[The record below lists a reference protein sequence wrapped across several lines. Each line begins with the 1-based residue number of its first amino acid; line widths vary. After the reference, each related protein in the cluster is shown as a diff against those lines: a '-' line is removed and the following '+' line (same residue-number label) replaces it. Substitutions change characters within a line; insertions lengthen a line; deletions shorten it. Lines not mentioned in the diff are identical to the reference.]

1 MTGQVEQQRPYYY
14 IILEPPLL
22 SKTDLDEK
30 PNLENRLIIFQF
42 PIRPFHTTILYGLY
56 NKIDILLLQHLPY
69 YKYHCNQNHWTRE
82 IDYQSIRTLTA
93 NRTKIGV
100 EIHNDHMCEQFKYR
114 KIYNNLKN
122 YLLLKF
128 NFRMKQKK
136 REKEAE
142 KGGYKLCD
150 TKIEPNYDHSSP

>member
-1 MTGQVEQQRPYYY
+1 
-14 IILEPPLL
+14 
-22 SKTDLDEK
+22 
-30 PNLENRLIIFQF
+30 
-42 PIRPFHTTILYGLY
+42 
-56 NKIDILLLQHLPY
+56 
-69 YKYHCNQNHWTRE
+69 
-82 IDYQSIRTLTA
+82 
-93 NRTKIGV
+93 
-100 EIHNDHMCEQFKYR
+100 MCEQFKYR

-150 TKIEPNYDHSSP
+150 TKIEPNYDHSSPWIAYLTYKYYVIINPLWNLNFKNFFHNHLGTFLPKKTHFCLNCSISVSESPDCFPDHVVDPRQIHWAVQFVSTHCPVWATPNLSQFVLFM